1 MPLLFCN
8 IAWMKNYAGR
18 DANDPPKGG
27 GGYVVSEGRAGE
39 ELNFLAADDGYVYGH
54 FETIKNAVDRQVKIE
69 RLGASKSAEFID
81 GVDVVWTAPVDGKD
95 PRCVIGW
102 YQNARVYRDRQMFDG
117 IYPSGQHELD
127 EILSFRVRARA
138 EDVYLIP
145 LSKRDEHLYLQR
157 GEGWS
162 GQASWW
168 YADDTTDPDAKS
180 FVKSM
185 RAMISG
191 KVPSFA
197 RPPARSRVKHRAGQA
212 AAEGY
217 TRYVKRHEVQVSPRH
232 NKLEKLFKDYLRR
245 TIRDVQFLPTFCDD
259 MRFMDGKGQDVMVEV
274 KPTEASTVRF
284 AIRTAMGQLLDYR
297 QHQRWEG
304 KQLIVVETEVT
315 KADDKALALGNG
327 FGLAWPLENGDFKVV
342 WPASHKPAR
351 PLGRARDV

>member
-1 MPLLFCN
+1 
-8 IAWMKNYAGR
+8 
-18 DANDPPKGG
+18 
-27 GGYVVSEGRAGE
+27 
-39 ELNFLAADDGYVYGH
+39 
-54 FETIKNAVDRQVKIE
+54 
-69 RLGASKSAEFID
+69 
-81 GVDVVWTAPVDGKD
+81 
-95 PRCVIGW
+95 
-102 YQNARVYRDRQMFDG
+102 MFDG

-127 EILSFRVRARA
+127 EISSFRVRARA
-138 EDVYLIP
+138 EDVHLIP
-145 LSKRDEHLYLQR
+145 LSKRNEHLYLQR

-168 YADDTTDPDAKS
+168 YAGDTTDPDAKN
-180 FVKSM
+180 FVKSI
-185 RAMISG
+185 RAMIKG

-232 NKLEKLFKDYLRR
+232 NKLEKLFKDFLRR
-245 TIRDVQFLPTFCDD
+245 TISDVQFLPTFCDD
-259 MRFMDGKGQDVMVEV
+259 MRFADGKGEDVMVEV

-342 WPASHKPAR
+342 WPDSHKPTR
-351 PLGRARDV
+351 PSKRAREV

>member
-18 DANDPPKGG
+18 DPNDPPKGG

-39 ELNFLAADDGYVYGH
+39 ELNFLAADDSYVYGH

-102 YQNARVYRDRQMFDG
+102 YRNARVYRDRQMFDG
-117 IYPSGQHELD
+117 VYPSGQHELD

-138 EDVYLIP
+138 ADVYLVP
-145 LSKRDEHLYLQR
+145 LSKRDENLYLQR

-168 YADDTTDPDAKS
+168 YADDTSDPDAKS
-180 FVKSM
+180 FVRSM
-185 RAMISG
+185 RAIISG
-191 KVPSFA
+191 KAPSFA

-217 TRYVKRHEVQVSPRH
+217 TKYLKLHEVRVSPRH
-232 NKLEKLFKDYLRR
+232 NKLEKLFTDYLRR
-245 TIRDVQFLPTFCDD
+245 TVRDVQFLPTFCDD
-259 MRFMDGKGQDVMVEV
+259 MRFTDGKGQDVMVEV
-274 KPTEASTVRF
+274 KPTGPSTIRF
-284 AIRTAMGQLLDYR
+284 AIRTAIGQLLDYR

-315 KADDKALALGNG
+315 KADDRALALGHG
-327 FGLAWPLENGDFKVV
+327 FGLAWPLDDGDFKVV
-342 WPASHKPAR
+342 WPLDAKHALQPKLR
-351 PLGRARDV
+351 

>member
-8 IAWMKNYAGR
+8 IAWMKNYSGR

-39 ELNFLAADDGYVYGH
+39 ELNFVAADDGYVYGH

-81 GVDVVWTAPVDGKD
+81 GVDVVWTAPVDGND

-102 YQNARVYRDRQMFDG
+102 YKNARVYRNRQMFDG

-127 EILSFRVRARA
+127 EIPSFRVRARA
-138 EDVYLIP
+138 EDVHLIGV
-145 LSKRDEHLYLQR
+145 SKRDEHLYLQR

-180 FVKSM
+180 FVKSI

-197 RPPARSRVKHRAGQA
+197 LPPARSRVKHRAGRA
-212 AAEGY
+212 AAKGY
-217 TRYVKRHEVQVSPRH
+217 TRYVKRHEVQIGPRH
-232 NKLEKLFKDYLRR
+232 NKLEKLFKDFLRR
-245 TIRDVQFLPTFCDD
+245 TIINVQFLPTFCDD
-259 MRFMDGKGQDVMVEV
+259 MRFADGKGENVMVEV
-274 KPTEASTVRF
+274 KPTEASTIRF

-297 QHQRWEG
+297 QHQSWEG
-304 KQLIVVETEVT
+304 KQLIVLETEVT

-342 WPASHKPAR
+342 WPASHKPGRPPRKAR
-351 PLGRARDV
+351 EV